1 MLLTEQIYGELVDG
15 LKTGDLD
22 WTAFIAKHS
31 GSKGP
36 LYNAIGRFLHDME
49 PKVRTLG
56 EVQAKLDAA
65 GLALDSLDQKIKEA
79 GEVIQAK
86 NRGIVVLEDKERM
99 LKRQAEAL
107 ETSLEQKGDLL
118 ERLQE
123 LEKLGF
129 GKEKL
134 AVLHTTLAE
143 IGSKRGCKGDEAVN
157 TFFADLKD
165 YDTKTGFERE
175 IQRLETITDTKRLE
189 AENWQA
195 KAERLE
201 SQYTNLKE
209 AIDATQALLKRGVKA
224 EQIVSWNGIVSKLGG
239 PEELQDK
246 LGQYKSMSELVNARK
261 EEAGSYE
268 LKLTKAQSQLETLE
282 KGKTK
287 IEAAI
292 ESLKLAGL
300 EQVRAMTDEV
310 MKQLKAQ
317 VAKEV
322 KEIQAVGQSAKSQF
336 DDYLT
341 ELNIVTE
348 RAYQLGEKIGQMG
361 IHLEKYGAV
370 RDILE
375 SHQAASEEVN
385 EPIPK

>member
-56 EVQAKLDAA
+56 EVQAKLDQR
-65 GLALDSLDQKIKEA
+65 GLELGSLDQKLKEA

>member
-1 MLLTEQIYGELVDG
+1 MENKELSLTDQIYQELVDG
-15 LKTGDLD
+15 LKTGLD
-22 WTAFIAKHS
+22 WPHFLAEHKD
-31 GSKGP
+31 SKGP
-36 LYNAIGRFLHDME
+36 TYNAIGRFLHDME
-49 PKVRTLG
+49 PKVRALG
-56 EVQAKLDAA
+56 EVQAKLDQR
-65 GLALDSLDQKIKEA
+65 GLELGSLDQKLKEA

-86 NRGIVVLEDKERM
+86 NRDIVVLEDKERM
-99 LKRQAEAL
+99 LKRQVEAL

-189 AENWQA
+189 AENWR
-195 KAERLE
+195 AEADSLVRRHKDL
-201 SQYTNLKE
+201 SE
-209 AIDATQALLKRGVKA
+209 AITAVQSLIKHGVKV
-224 EQIVSWNGIVSKLGG
+224 EQVVSWNGIVSKLGG

-268 LKLTKAQSQLETLE
+268 LKLTKAQSQLGTLE
-282 KGKTK
+282 KEKAR
-287 IEAAI
+287 IEGAI
-292 ESLKLAGL
+292 ETLREAGL
-300 EQVRAMTDEV
+300 KEVRATTEAIE
-310 MKQLKAQ
+310 KQLKAL
-317 VAKEV
+317 VTKEIG
-322 KEIQAVGQSAKSQF
+322 EIQAVGREVRGQFNSRFAEYDQLLEGISQAGQKLEGLKQELQKYEALKETLQS
-336 DDYLT
+336 
-341 ELNIVTE
+341 
-348 RAYQLGEKIGQMG
+348 
-361 IHLEKYGAV
+361 HAV
-370 RDILE
+370 
-375 SHQAASEEVN
+375 ASEA
-385 EPIPK
+385 IK

>member
-1 MLLTEQIYGELVDG
+1 MENKELSLTDQIYQELVDG
-15 LKTGDLD
+15 LKTGLD
-22 WTAFIAKHS
+22 WPHFLAEHKD
-31 GSKGP
+31 SKGP
-36 LYNAIGRFLHDME
+36 TYNAIGRFLNDMG
-49 PKVRTLG
+49 PKVKALG
-56 EVQAKLDAA
+56 EVQAKLDQA
-65 GLALDSLDQKIKEA
+65 GLKLDSLDQRIKEA
-79 GEVIQAK
+79 KGSLAPLEE
-86 NRGIVVLEDKERM
+86 RRIVLNEQIRT
-99 LKRQAEAL
+99 L
-107 ETSLEQKGDLL
+107 ETKLAEKSELL
-118 ERLQE
+118 EHAGE
-123 LEKLGF
+123 LGKLGF
-129 GKEKL
+129 DIEKLRQLREALTEIGAKSGLKGKE
-134 AVLHTTLAE
+134 AV
-143 IGSKRGCKGDEAVN
+143 SK
-157 TFFADLKD
+157 FFDD
-165 YDTKTGFERE
+165 IQHYDAGIGFERE
-175 IQRLETITDTKRLE
+175 VQRLETIIETKKLE
-189 AENWQA
+189 AERWR
-195 KAERLE
+195 AEADSLARRHKDL
-201 SQYTNLKE
+201 SE
-209 AIDATQALLKRGVKA
+209 AITAVQSLIKRGVKV
-224 EQIVSWNGIVSKLGG
+224 EQVVSWNGIVSKLGG